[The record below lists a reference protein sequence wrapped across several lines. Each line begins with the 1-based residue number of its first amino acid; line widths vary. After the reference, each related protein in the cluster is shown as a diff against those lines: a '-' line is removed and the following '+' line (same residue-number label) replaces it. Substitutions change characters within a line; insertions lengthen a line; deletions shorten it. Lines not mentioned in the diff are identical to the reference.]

1 MRAVPAIGVLT
12 AIVASVSCAGSG
24 SVAAPT
30 VPAPVPAATTTPAGP
45 PAPLDGAI
53 IRVTPAGFAL
63 QATGVNAQSFRV
75 YQGTRLTFVNADV
88 QSHDIM
94 SDPFH
99 IHTDCP
105 EINVVGFMTPGQTK
119 STEPLNTIKSC
130 GFHDHD
136 HEGNDAWHG
145 TVTVE
150 AR

>member
-1 MRAVPAIGVLT
+1 MGVIT

-24 SVAAPT
+24 STTAPT

-45 PAPLDGAI
+45 PAPLNAATI
-53 IRVTPAGFAL
+53 SVTPSGFSL
-63 QATGVNAQSFRV
+63 QAAGVTVQSFRM
-75 YQGTRLTFVNADV
+75 YQGARLTFVNNDV

-105 EINVVGFMTPGQTK
+105 AINVVGFMTPGQTK
-119 STEPLNTIKSC
+119 TTEPLNTLRSC

>member
-1 MRAVPAIGVLT
+1 ME
-12 AIVASVSCAGSG
+12 
-24 SVAAPT
+24 
-30 VPAPVPAATTTPAGP
+30 
-45 PAPLDGAI
+45 
-53 IRVTPAGFAL
+53 RVTASPPKPLEGASITITAAGFTLDKTSAAAFSPKKL
-63 QATGVNAQSFRV
+63 HV
-75 YQGTRLTFVNADV
+75 YQGARLTFVNNDV

-119 STEPLNTIKSC
+119 TTEPLNTLRSC

-145 TVTVE
+145 TVIVE